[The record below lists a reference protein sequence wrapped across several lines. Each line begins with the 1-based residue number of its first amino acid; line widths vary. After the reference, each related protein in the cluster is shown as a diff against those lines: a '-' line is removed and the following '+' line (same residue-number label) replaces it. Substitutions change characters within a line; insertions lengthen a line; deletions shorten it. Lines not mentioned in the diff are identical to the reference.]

1 MKVNKIEKSFCRY
14 LGSLGFNIKTKQLI
28 TVLISITQYNLID
41 QPKLVETMY
50 YNLAIEVDR
59 GEGHS
64 RILTNFIFYVLL
76 LKTSLLEFK

>member
-59 GEGHS
+59 GEGL
-64 RILTNFIFYVLL
+64 LTYTYKFHFLL
-76 LKTSLLEFK
+76 FALGWR